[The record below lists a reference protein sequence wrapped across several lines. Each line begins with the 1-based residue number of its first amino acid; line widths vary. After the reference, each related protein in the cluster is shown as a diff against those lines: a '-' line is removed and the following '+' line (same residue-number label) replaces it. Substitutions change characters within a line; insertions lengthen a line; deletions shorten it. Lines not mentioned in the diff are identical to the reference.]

1 MERKRKK
8 KVMRRN
14 KNNRR
19 DHEKREEEE
28 VEEDEK
34 EGVGRKV
41 EEENKRTVRGTHA
54 PLSCVRANLKF
65 FVSLLVFS

>member
-28 VEEDEK
+28 EEDEK